1 MEMAGREWLWRNDRV
16 PYRAP
21 LDGAS
26 YGETADTGGYDECFP
41 TVAPCHV
48 PADVTVFGGLAL
60 PDHGELWAVRPAIEV
75 STPRE
80 GGATART
87 VWTGRR
93 MPYQFTRTVRITSE
107 GVVEMHYAVS
117 NDGNAR
123 LPFIWSGQA
132 MLPMTPK
139 SRIILPAGLQ
149 VRVGAQHGIDV
160 GGVGASHTWPRITA
174 KERVIDLSVPEAA
187 GRRYAVKLHAEAPD
201 GGVAVEESGARLEV
215 TFDPRQVPDLGIWI
229 NRKGWSGAAK
239 RPAAMTIGLAPS
251 IGAPDSL
258 SDALGA
264 GWNRAHWLERGET
277 REWSL
282 TWRGTA

>member
-1 MEMAGREWLWRNDRV
+1 MEIAGREWLWRNDRV

-48 PADVTVFGGLAL
+48 PADVAVFGGLAL

-75 STPRE
+75 TTPGD

-93 MPYQFTRTVRITSE
+93 MPYGFTRTVRVTSD
-107 GVVEMHYAVS
+107 GVVEMRYAVR
-117 NDGNAR
+117 NDGNVR
-123 LPFIWSGQA
+123 LPFVWAGRA

-139 SRIILPAGLQ
+139 SRIILPAGLTI
-149 VRVGAQHGIDV
+149 RVGAQHGIDV
-160 GGVGASHTWPRITA
+160 GGAGSSHTWPRIAA
-174 KERVIDLSVPEAA
+174 KERVLDLSAPDAV
-187 GRRYAVKLHAEAPD
+187 GRRYAVKLHADATD
-201 GGVAVEESGARLEV
+201 GRVAVEENGARLEV

-229 NRKGWSGAAK
+229 NRKGWSGAPK
-239 RPAAMTIGLAPS
+239 RPAATTIGLAPS

-258 SDALGA
+258 ADALGA
-264 GWNRAHWLERGET
+264 GWNRAHWLETGET